1 MDDMNE
7 GFLRI
12 TNHQD
17 HPTNNAYKV
26 FFFYIKEQ
34 ADYFEGLLKGKGIRY
49 ESGEDEKNGKP
60 IYMFGVLQTDLDVV
74 KELNYLAL
82 GKFRQRTFGNKINQ
96 YFILLLGA
104 VILLFALISYIM
116 NRV

>member
-26 FFFYIKEQ
+26 FFFHIKEQ
-34 ADYFEGLLKGKGIRY
+34 ADFFEGMLKEKGIKY
-49 ESGEDEKNGKP
+49 EAGEDEKKGKP
-60 IYMFGVLQTDLDVV
+60 IYMFGVLQTDLYRV

-82 GKFRQRTFGNKINQ
+82 GKFRKPIFGNKINQ
-96 YFILLLGA
+96 YFVLILGA
-104 VILLFALISYIM
+104 AILAFTLVSFFMSK
-116 NRV
+116 N

>member
-34 ADYFEGLLKGKGIRY
+34 ADYFENLLKENGIKY
-49 ESGEDEKNGKP
+49 ELGEDVKNGKP
-60 IYMFGVLQTDLDVV
+60 IYMFGVLQTDLDTV

-82 GKFRQRTFGNKINQ
+82 GKFRRPIFGNKINQ
-96 YFILLLGA
+96 YFILFLGA
-104 VILLFALISYIM
+104 AILIFAIISFIM
-116 NRV
+116 NSK

>member
-34 ADYFEGLLKGKGIRY
+34 ADFFESLLKEKGIKY

-60 IYMFGVLQTDLDVV
+60 IYMFGVLQTDLNVV

-82 GKFRQRTFGNKINQ
+82 GKYRRPIFGSKLNQ
-96 YFILLLGA
+96 YFILVIGA
-104 VILLFALISYIM
+104 AILLFALISFMM
-116 NRV
+116 NKN

>member
-34 ADYFEGLLKGKGIRY
+34 ADYFESLLKEEEIKY
-49 ESGEDEKNGKP
+49 ELGEDVKNGKP
-60 IYMFGVLQTDLDVV
+60 IFMFGVLQTDLDKVR
-74 KELNYLAL
+74 ELNYLAL
-82 GKFRQRTFGNKINQ
+82 GKYRRPIFGSKINQ
-96 YFILLLGA
+96 YFVLILGA
-104 VILLFALISYIM
+104 AILIFAIISFIM
-116 NRV
+116 NSK